1 MGRGMWERWGGEDTG
16 NETHKEYTQSG
27 NIRSGTHKE
36 WNIESD
42 THTECNMKWDTY
54 TRWETKEWEIAKD

>member
-1 MGRGMWERWGGEDTG
+1 MGHGMWERWGGEDTG
-16 NETHKEYTQSG
+16 NETRREYTQSG

-42 THTECNMKWDTY
+42 TQTEWKYEVGYLHEVGDKRMGDS
-54 TRWETKEWEIAKD
+54 